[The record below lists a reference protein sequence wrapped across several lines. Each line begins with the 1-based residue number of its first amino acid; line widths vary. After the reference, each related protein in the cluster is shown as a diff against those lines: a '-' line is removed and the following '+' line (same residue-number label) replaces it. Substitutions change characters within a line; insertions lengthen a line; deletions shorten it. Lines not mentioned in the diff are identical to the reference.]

1 MKYVKVLLDFILLSV
16 GDKIAFYRN
25 IIDKLTGNP
34 TFSDPDVSLSEA
46 ITSVNDLE
54 AAVLAAS
61 DGSHTA
67 NSILH
72 ETIGST
78 DRTFRIL
85 AAYIDRKSKGIES
98 TILSSGFH
106 ATRQPNAPQKEQFY
120 IIDGDNTGCVHL
132 FSKPTPRA
140 GAYIWQMYKGSIP
153 LNEADWITIGHT
165 TRADLEVS
173 GLEATAIYYFRNCAI
188 TPDGKTDYCAPV
200 KKIVI

>member
-1 MKYVKVLLDFILLSV
+1 MNISGNNWGQGITGVRNNWGQSKLKCCSPIYEES
-16 GDKIAFYRN
+16 FYFKASKTN
-25 IIDKLTGNP
+25 KKWKFKFTLTP
-34 TFSDPDVSLSEA
+34 RFT
-46 ITSVNDLE
+46 
-54 AAVLAAS
+54 
-61 DGSHTA
+61 
-67 NSILH
+67 
-72 ETIGST
+72 
-78 DRTFRIL
+78 L

-106 ATRQPNAPQKEQFY
+106 ATRQPTAPQKEQFY

>member
-1 MKYVKVLLDFILLSV
+1 MLMIKVLYDFIRLNISE
-16 GDKIAFYRN
+16 KISFYRFVLQAFITHPIFN
-25 IIDKLTGNP
+25 A
-34 TFSDPDVSLSEA
+34 PDVPIE
-46 ITSVNDLE
+46 TSTAAVDALE
-54 AAVLAAS
+54 AAYLNALNGDRVAIAIRNDCEATADTIFRDHAAFVER
-61 DGSHTA
+61 TA
-67 NSILH
+67 KSN
-72 ETIGST
+72 ETI
-78 DRTFRIL
+78 
-85 AAYIDRKSKGIES
+85 
-98 TILSSGFH
+98 ILSSGFH
-106 ATRQPNAPQKEQFY
+106 ATRQPTAPQKEQFY